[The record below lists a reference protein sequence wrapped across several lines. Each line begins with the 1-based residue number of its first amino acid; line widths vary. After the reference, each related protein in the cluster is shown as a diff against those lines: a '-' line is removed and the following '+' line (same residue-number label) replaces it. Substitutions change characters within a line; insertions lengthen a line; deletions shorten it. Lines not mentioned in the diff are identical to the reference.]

1 LIAFALLVLIGGSNA
16 VAVRISYAELPPF
29 WGAALRFA
37 AAALIFWIIVLGR
50 RITLPRGR
58 ALVGAL
64 VYGLLT
70 VGASYAFL
78 YWALLRVQ
86 AALAM
91 VVLAFVPLM
100 TLFFAWAHGLET
112 LSWRR
117 LLGALIA
124 IAGILIVV
132 IGGLARDVH
141 ILSLLALVAGGACI
155 AEGTVVFKL
164 FPKGH
169 PVATNA
175 LALTAGAVL
184 LAGLSLMAGDDWI
197 LPALANTW
205 AALAYLIVLGSVV
218 MFYLVLYV
226 LTRWRASATA
236 YAFLLFPV
244 ATVPLAALLAGEEI
258 TVTFI
263 VGGALGLFGVWLGA
277 LSGSP
282 DVTATDARPTTDEVV
297 R

>member
-1 LIAFALLVLIGGSNA
+1 MARALFGQTTLIAFALLVLIGGSNA

-37 AAALIFWIIVLGR
+37 AAALIFWVIVLGR

-132 IGGLARDVH
+132 IGGLAVSAAEMAFAGGLGAKLNLAGVPLEPGLIRPDH
-141 ILSLLALVAGGACI
+141 ILFSESQSRYLVEVRPENYSALLSSILPCHVGQVG
-155 AEGTVVFKL
+155 VV
-164 FPKGH
+164 
-169 PVATNA
+169 TDQS
-175 LALTAGAVL
+175 ALTIVDSQKNTL
-184 LAGLSLMAGDDWI
+184 I
-197 LPALANTW
+197 EEPIEALKESW
-205 AALAYLIVLGSVV
+205 Q
-218 MFYLVLYV
+218 
-226 LTRWRASATA
+226 R
-236 YAFLLFPV
+236 
-244 ATVPLAALLAGEEI
+244 
-258 TVTFI
+258 TFS
-263 VGGALGLFGVWLGA
+263 W
-277 LSGSP
+277 
-282 DVTATDARPTTDEVV
+282 
-297 R
+297 